1 MSVVGYVG
9 CNSRATM
16 ERQQA
21 EITQCCEKNGWKLA
35 GFLVNRDHLYL
46 RDVVNAG
53 LVHTLVVAH
62 TNDLPFMYEEDR
74 ERLFKALA
82 DHGAGIVSVS
92 EGEVQ
97 PF

>member
-16 ERQQA
+16 ERQRA
-21 EITQCCEKNGWKLA
+21 EIVQHCEKNGLKLA
-35 GFLVNRDHLYL
+35 GLLVNRDHLHL

-53 LVHTLVVAH
+53 LVKTLVVAH
-62 TNDLPFMYEEDR
+62 TNDLPFMYEDERD
-74 ERLFKALA
+74 RLFKALA
-82 DHGAGIVSVS
+82 DSGAGIVSAS
-92 EGEVQ
+92 EGEVR